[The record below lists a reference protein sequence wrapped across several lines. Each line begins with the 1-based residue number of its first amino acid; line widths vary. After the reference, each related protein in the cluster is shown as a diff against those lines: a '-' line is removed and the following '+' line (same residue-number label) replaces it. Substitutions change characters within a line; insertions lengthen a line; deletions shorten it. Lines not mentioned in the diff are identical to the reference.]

1 MRNNFAKGQ
10 LETPTTW
17 RKPSIL
23 LSSVIINIFALAL
36 PMVILQVYDRI
47 IPNQA
52 LESFSFL
59 IIGLVIV
66 IILDSMLKIFRSLL
80 LSKEGAR
87 FDHHESLHAM
97 NHILDAESNTY
108 NSKPTSFYLDRMQ
121 ALEKIQEFY
130 SSQSI
135 LLAMDLPFVFIFL
148 ILIWVIAGPL
158 IFIPIVL
165 LGLFLVVSSKVGDHL
180 HEALKQRSVV
190 EERRQNFIV
199 ETLSS
204 VHTIKSMAMEP
215 LMLRR
220 YERLQ
225 NQSAQSV
232 CELAKINSVVQG
244 IGATISQLAVVCFA
258 SIGSIFVIDGTLTI
272 GALAAGTMLS
282 SRVLQPGL
290 SAMSIWTQFQSVR
303 LARDKVAELYSMQTE
318 KPGNLKSNE
327 RIEGTIELKNIS
339 FKYPSEEEYLLE
351 DISLIIPAGES
362 VSITGK
368 NGAGKSTLIS
378 LLSGFLHPDKGEVY
392 IDDKDIN
399 EYNLEYLR
407 AQIGIVP
414 QNGLLFEGSIL
425 ENMTLY
431 REGEAIDQAIELSKI
446 LGLDEIITRL
456 PAGLDTQVGGAAVDT
471 LSEGVRQKIIMV
483 RSLVGHPKIMLF
495 DDANANFDIKNDAR
509 LLEVVKEFKKDKTLV
524 IISHRPS
531 FLRLCNQQYT
541 LVDKKLVEN
550 KNDKNRYGV
559 HNDRRKPSRKM
570 NSLNPPKS
578 TAPKQLEPK
587 QANQKQADHPSVRPL
602 RPYKQS

>member
-1 MRNNFAKGQ
+1 MRNNFTKGQ
-10 LETPTTW
+10 LKTPTTW
-17 RKPSIL
+17 RKPSVL
-23 LSSVIINIFALAL
+23 LSSVIINLFALAL

-52 LESFSFL
+52 IESFTLL
-59 IIGLVIV
+59 IGGLIIV
-66 IILDSMLKIFRSLL
+66 IIFDSLLKIFRSLL
-80 LSKEGAR
+80 LSQEGAR

-97 NHILDAESNTY
+97 NHILDAESTAY
-108 NSKPTSFYLDRMQ
+108 SSKPTSFYLDRMH

-148 ILIWVIAGPL
+148 TLIWVIAGPL

-165 LGLFLVVSSKVGDHL
+165 LGLFLVVSSKVGNRL
-180 HEALKQRSVV
+180 HASLKKRSVV
-190 EERRQNFIV
+190 EERRQSFIV

-204 VHTIKSMAMEP
+204 IHTIKSMAMES

-225 NQSAQSV
+225 NQSAESV
-232 CELAKINSVVQG
+232 CELARINSVVQG

-258 SIGSIFVIDGTLTI
+258 SIGSIFVIDGSLTI

-290 SAMSIWTQFQSVR
+290 NAMSIWTQFQSVR
-303 LARDKVAELYSMQTE
+303 LARDKVAELYSMKTE
-318 KPGNLKSNE
+318 QSGSIKSSKA
-327 RIEGTIELKNIS
+327 IKGKIELKNVS
-339 FKYPSEEEYLLE
+339 FKYPSQEKNLLE
-351 DISLIIPAGES
+351 NISLTINAGDS
-362 VSITGK
+362 ISITGS
-368 NGAGKSTLIS
+368 NGVGKSTLVS
-378 LLSGFLHPDKGEVY
+378 LLSGFLHPDKGEVF
-392 IDDKDIN
+392 IDGKNIFD
-399 EYNLEYLR
+399 YNFEYLR

-431 REGEAIDQAIELSKI
+431 REGEAIEQAIELSKI

-509 LLEVVKEFKKDKTLV
+509 LLKVIEHFKQNKTLV

-531 FLRLCNQQYT
+531 FLRLCNRQFVLQ
-541 LVDKKLVEN
+541 DKKLIEKKESAN
-550 KNDKNRYGV
+550 NQYGH
-559 HNDRRKPSRKM
+559 HNERRKPGRKM
-570 NSLNPPKS
+570 TGASMAGNLSQPAF
-578 TAPKQLEPK
+578 TEPRT
-587 QANQKQADHPSVRPL
+587 QAK
-602 RPYKQS
+602 